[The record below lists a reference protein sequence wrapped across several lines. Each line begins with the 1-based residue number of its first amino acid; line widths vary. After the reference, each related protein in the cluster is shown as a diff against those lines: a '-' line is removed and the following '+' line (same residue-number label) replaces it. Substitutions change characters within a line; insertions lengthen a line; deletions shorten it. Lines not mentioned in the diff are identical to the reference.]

1 MKNTICFD
9 LSLSN
14 TGVAIFSED
23 GQCIKLLS
31 IGTNSKDETS
41 IRLKCIADVMES
53 LKKKYKPEMVVIEKG
68 FVKFNIS
75 TQQIFRVVGVCNL
88 IFWDIPQKYIHATSV
103 RKIVVGKGNCKKEI
117 LRQFILDNYKDVKF
131 DDLDQSDAFG
141 LGIAHMKEIGVL
153 V

>member
-1 MKNTICFD
+1 MRNTICFD

-31 IGTNSKDETS
+31 IATNSKDETS
-41 IRLKCIADVMES
+41 IRLKYIADVMES
-53 LKKKYKPEMVVIEKG
+53 LKKKYKPEAIVIEKS

-88 IFWDIPQKYIHATSV
+88 IFWDIPQKYIPATSV

-117 LRQFILDNYKDVKF
+117 LRQFILDNYKNVKF

-153 V
+153 